1 MIVLCLKSSR
11 KKDFYN
17 GLTASHFP
25 VTNKALA
32 WLFIY
37 RIVSL
42 AGLKLQAKMV
52 PQMFSNLLGACSRWA
67 RVWHEDC
74 GIVPLLK
81 HCLPSNNVEPGDGP
95 TCGMGR
101 MNGPLLLVLPRPLP
115 AISAL
120 EAVAL
125 QHPSPNFE
133 GSESPTRAPDAR
145 NLGYKG
151 SRGWAGEPRTSE
163 PWSGE
168 GHWLGE
174 AVCSAQVAGRLRRR
188 RGARGAEGA
197 RGGPA
202 APAAAPPKTQRSIF
216 CT

>member
-1 MIVLCLKSSR
+1 
-11 KKDFYN
+11 
-17 GLTASHFP
+17 
-25 VTNKALA
+25 
-32 WLFIY
+32 
-37 RIVSL
+37 
-42 AGLKLQAKMV
+42 MV
-52 PQMFSNLLGACSRWA
+52 PQIFSNLPGACSRWA
-67 RVWHEDC
+67 RVC

-120 EAVAL
+120 EAVTL

-133 GSESPTRAPDAR
+133 GSEFPTRAPDAR

-151 SRGWAGEPRTSE
+151 SRGWAGEPRTSA

-174 AVCSAQVAGRLRRR
+174 AVCSAQVAGRLEAAARGAG
-188 RGARGAEGA
+188 RGARRGRGAGQLLPRRLPRRRSAAYFAHEFRGRGSVAGGRAAATGA
-197 RGGPA
+197 RRRWSRS
-202 APAAAPPKTQRSIF
+202 APGSGRS
-216 CT
+216 